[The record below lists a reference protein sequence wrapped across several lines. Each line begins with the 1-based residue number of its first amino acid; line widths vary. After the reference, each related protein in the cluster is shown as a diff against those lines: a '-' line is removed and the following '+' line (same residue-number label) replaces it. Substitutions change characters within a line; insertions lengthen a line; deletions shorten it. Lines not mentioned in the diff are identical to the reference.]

1 MSTALRWTVTLG
13 VAFVILLIPRPAG
26 IDVASWRLLAIFAAT
41 IVGSIVRPLPPAA
54 VVLLGVTATALTGAL
69 TPAKALGGYADPI
82 AWLVFAAMILS
93 TAVQSTGLG
102 RRIALLFIRAIG
114 QSALGLAYALAGT
127 DTLLAA
133 FLPSNSARAGGIIF
147 PVARSLAEAYDSKP
161 GPTARRLGSYLLFS
175 TYQCDVIACAMFLTG
190 QISNVLAARFG
201 REVAHVDLTYG
212 RWLLGA
218 SVPAILALLLVPRL
232 LLWWYPPEVLHTPEA
247 PARAAAELKVLG
259 PPSRY
264 EWLTLVIFM
273 TVGLIWATAAIH
285 HLDYAVVALAGVA
298 SLVLT
303 GVVSW
308 ESVTGDRGAWDVF
321 IWYGGIVR
329 MAGALSEAQLTTR
342 FAEWSAGLTVGWPW
356 GAALAALA
364 LVYVYAHYGF
374 ASITAHV
381 SAMFTPFLVVLLAAG
396 APAALAVAV
405 LAYSGNLSA
414 SLTHYGTTPA
424 PIYFGA
430 GYVSQRDWW
439 RLGLALSVV
448 TLTIFGTVGL
458 AWWRLLGWW

>member
-1 MSTALRWTVTLG
+1 MSKTVRWAITLG
-13 VAFVILLIPRPAG
+13 VAAIILAIPRPAG
-26 IDVASWRLLAIFAAT
+26 IDVAAWRLLAIFAAT
-41 IVGSIVRPLPPAA
+41 ITGSIVRPLPPAA
-54 VVLLGVTATALTGAL
+54 VVLVGVTATALSGAL
-69 TPAKALGGYADPI
+69 TPAKALGGYSDPI
-82 AWLVFAAMILS
+82 AWLVFAAMLLS
-93 TAVQSTGLG
+93 SAVQSTGLG

-147 PVARSLAEAYDSKP
+147 PVATSLAEAYDSKP
-161 GPTARRLGSYLLFS
+161 GPTARRLGAYLLFT
-175 TYQCDVIACAMFLTG
+175 TYQCDVVACSMFLTG
-190 QISNVLAARFG
+190 QISNVLSARFG
-201 REVAHVDLTYG
+201 REVAHVDMTYG

-218 SVPAILALLLVPRL
+218 AVPAIVALLLVPRL
-232 LLWWYPPEVLHTPEA
+232 LLKWYPPEVTRTPEA
-247 PARAAAELKVLG
+247 PARAAAELVALG
-259 PPSRY
+259 APSRK
-264 EWLTLVIFM
+264 EWLTLLIFA
-273 TVGLIWATAAIH
+273 TVGLTWATAALH
-285 HLDYAVVALAGVA
+285 KLDYGVVALAGVA
-298 SLVLT
+298 TMVLLD
-303 GVVSW
+303 VISW
-308 ESVTGDRGAWDVF
+308 ESVVGDRAAWDVF

-329 MAGALSEAQLTTR
+329 MASALSEAKITTQ

-356 GAALAALA
+356 GAALVALA
-364 LVYVYAHYGF
+364 LIYVYAHYGF

-405 LAYSGNLSA
+405 LAYSANLSA
-414 SLTHYGTTPA
+414 SLTHFGTTPA

-439 RLGLALSVV
+439 RLGLMLSVV

-458 AWWRLLGWW
+458 AWWKVLGWW